1 MAVRDLSEGDVPEEG
16 VTYDVCLIGA
26 GAAGISVAQAFAGS
40 RFSVCL
46 LESGGLGAEADTQSL
61 YEGDVTGHAMT
72 MDVGRY
78 RVLGGSTS
86 KWTGRCGMLD
96 DIDFASRPWVPHSGW
111 PIDLDD
117 LEPYY
122 KAAQLICGFAEP
134 WIEDEHAAR
143 MLGVPPT
150 NDSRLRNFMWR
161 YAPIGNRVY
170 RNWGVEYRQLL
181 QDAGNV
187 DTILHANMTKWHAS
201 PDGGQV
207 EAVTIST
214 LDVRQ
219 RVVRARTF
227 VLCGGGLESTRLFL
241 SSADDVPGGLGSGYG
256 MAGRFFMQHPRGR
269 IGRLEANARTA
280 LALQDRHAIFGVR
293 DGLQYE
299 TGFALTE
306 RAQREGGLLN
316 ASVILTYDADP
327 DSGWAAFKS
336 LASTEPEGPERTYG
350 RAGTLMRM
358 AKDPRSIA
366 SNLWRKGRQ
375 KRHAAFPV
383 SGIDL
388 LIDLEQTPDPDSRI
402 TLSSDRDRLGMRKA
416 RVDWRIGDDE
426 RRTAAQFGH
435 FLADHFTR
443 TGGGKVELDDW
454 VHDSGPVGDELTGT
468 YHHIAT
474 LRMSQSPRDGVVDG
488 NCRVHGVDNLYV
500 SSCATF
506 ATGGH
511 VNPTFTIVALGLR
524 LADHIRDRLNRPQ
537 LRATR
542 TAPEV
547 AVVS

>member
-1 MAVRDLSEGDVPEEG
+1 
-16 VTYDVCLIGA
+16 
-26 GAAGISVAQAFAGS
+26 
-40 RFSVCL
+40 
-46 LESGGLGAEADTQSL
+46 
-61 YEGDVTGHAMT
+61 
-72 MDVGRY
+72 
-78 RVLGGSTS
+78 
-86 KWTGRCGMLD
+86 
-96 DIDFASRPWVPHSGW
+96 
-111 PIDLDD
+111 
-117 LEPYY
+117 
-122 KAAQLICGFAEP
+122 
-134 WIEDEHAAR
+134 
-143 MLGVPPT
+143 
-150 NDSRLRNFMWR
+150 
-161 YAPIGNRVY
+161 
-170 RNWGVEYRQLL
+170 
-181 QDAGNV
+181 
-187 DTILHANMTKWHAS
+187 MTKWHAS

-214 LDVRQ
+214 FDGRQ
-219 RVVRARTF
+219 RVVRALTF
-227 VLCGGGLESTRLFL
+227 VLCGGGLEGTRLFL

-269 IGRLEANARTA
+269 IGRLEADARTP

-336 LASTEPEGPERTYG
+336 LPSTEPEGPERTYG
-350 RAGTLMRM
+350 RAGALMRK
-358 AKDPRSIA
+358 AKDPGSIA

-375 KRHAAFPV
+375 KRHAACPV
-383 SGIDL
+383 SGINL

-416 RVDWRIGDDE
+416 RVDWRIGNDE

-435 FLADHFTR
+435 FLPDHFTR
-443 TGGGKVELDDW
+443 TGGGKVELDEW

-468 YHHIAT
+468 HHHIAT

-488 NCRVHGVDNLYV
+488 HCRVHGVDNLCV
-500 SSCATF
+500 SSCAIF

-511 VNPTFTIVALGLR
+511 ANPTLTIVALASR
-524 LADHIRDRLNRPQ
+524 LADHIRHRLNRPQ
-537 LRATR
+537 LCATR